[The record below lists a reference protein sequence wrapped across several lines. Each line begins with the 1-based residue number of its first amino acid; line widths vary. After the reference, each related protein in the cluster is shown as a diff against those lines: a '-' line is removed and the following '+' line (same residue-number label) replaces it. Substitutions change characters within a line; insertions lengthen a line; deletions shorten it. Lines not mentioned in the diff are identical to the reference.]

1 MKGLTSA
8 EVQERFVAH
17 GYNELPSARPRNI
30 LRIALEVVKE
40 PMFLLLISCSV
51 LYMILG
57 DYREGIIMLGTVLV
71 IIFITF
77 YQYSKTERAL
87 QALKNLSSPRALV
100 IRDGAEIRIPGREL
114 VPDDLLV
121 LNEGDRIA
129 ADAKL
134 IQTEHLTVD
143 ESMLTGESVPVIKT
157 AADDKPV
164 YSGTL
169 VVQGSALAKVLH
181 TGSKTEFG
189 KIGLSLAAITQDET
203 RLQKEMKRLIR
214 RLFIASALISVSVV
228 ILFYFNRGNLLQ
240 SLLYGLT
247 AAMAILPEE
256 FPVVMTVFLALGAWR
271 LSKNNVLTRKSSAI
285 ETLGAATVLCS
296 DKTGTITQNK
306 MQVALIYDGHQQNET
321 GAPTDNNVVDRQ
333 IIGKANMA
341 TRPDSIDPM
350 EIAIRELHEE
360 LNKKNVPLP
369 ELIREYPFNREQM
382 AMTRVIREPDHVAGE
397 YNVFAKGAPEGIFSL
412 CKLKPEEKEKH
423 TVVLQQMAE
432 QGYRVIAV
440 ADAWCKET
448 DLPDT
453 QSGFAFTFRGLLG
466 LTDPVRPEVKPAVQ
480 ECYAAGIRVIMITGD
495 YPATAASIARQVGLP
510 DGEIITGDQLDRLS
524 DEELSKRIKNV
535 TVFARVVPEQKLRIV
550 EALKANREVVAMTG
564 DGVNDAPALKAA
576 HIGVAMGQ
584 KGTDVAREAASLVLL
599 DDNFAS
605 IVTAIRNGRRI
616 FDNLQKAMSYILAIH
631 MPIIGLSL
639 LPAFIPSLPVL
650 LMPLHI
656 VFMEL
661 IIDPV
666 CSVAF
671 ESELEEKGIM
681 RRPPR
686 SADAVF
692 FGTRKILRSFMKGIL
707 LLLMVAGVY
716 FISIQEGHMD
726 GEVRAIAFTALITGN
741 IFLILTSLSKTR
753 TIFQVLSEKNYSLI
767 IILLSAFIMLLL
779 TLYIP
784 ALREVFSFTFP
795 GYSHFI
801 VSFAG
806 SLLVLLLLEGVKF
819 YRLRKEKDAVAV

>member
-306 MQVALIYDGHQQNET
+306 MQVALIYDGHQQYET
-321 GAPTDNNVVDRQ
+321 GAPTGNNVVDRQ

-767 IILLSAFIMLLL
+767 IILLTAFIMLLL

-819 YRLRKEKDAVAV
+819 YRLHKEKDAVAV